1 MMDNDSKEGTSMQHT
16 DPVCGMQIDEKEA
29 AGKSEYNGKQY
40 YFCAPEC
47 KEKFDHNPQQY
58 AKKTA

>member
-1 MMDNDSKEGTSMQHT
+1 MQHT

-47 KEKFDHNPQQY
+47 KEKFDRNPQQY